1 MNAFCRSSPS
11 PAAPCIIQGSLPDGL
26 AGIACS
32 PEDSRPGDLGPEA
45 GASLREHGEPAEQLF
60 PVGGIEATGVTTDQ
74 RGFPLD
80 SPTPDI
86 GAFQYQGPP
95 PTVTISGPTTGTVQ
109 VEGTFTLTATDPT
122 PADQDD
128 TFSYTIDWNG
138 DGSDIQTIQ
147 GPASLEVAHAYGAAG
162 PYTPIV
168 TALDQDHRSSGLATV
183 ASPIVVSPLDPN
195 VVSVVLTNPTV
206 IIDVANLSEAEIA
219 LQTING
225 APPTAWSTNLD
236 NPTVVHLNVTSPV
249 VFDTEIDP
257 TSADAQVDVSG
268 PDSGLLGITQYVS
281 VTNPYA
287 SGGSQTLT
295 QVAFISAIVATAIIG
310 GAATGDV
317 AGNAATDWEDFLTEW
332 VDVDP
337 ETLETTT
344 SVGLQPNAT
353 GASGIAD
360 NVVAV
365 GAGTG
370 ALSGTQTL
378 QTLAGYSNYAVGVSP
393 AVTVVQ
399 GTVTWSNSLMG
410 TATDALT
417 IVVRGGTLIPMDDFV
432 SGNFAGSQ
440 ALIEVDGG
448 TLILGAPDDTHSNIL
463 ATDGSAPFVHVA
475 GMLIVEPGN
484 AFNRVTFDPSTSTL
498 TSQAAGLTVTQLV
511 SSAPAALPG
520 QAVTLTATV
529 TTAGA
534 PASDGTVEF
543 FDHTNGTFLGTA
555 PVLLAASS
563 RAVAMGPVDGSEG
576 PASSLLENSE
586 ELTELA
592 VSLIGGQRQRIEDLA
607 TGNSKVPT

>member
-1 MNAFCRSSPS
+1 M
-11 PAAPCIIQGSLPDGL
+11 
-26 AGIACS
+26 
-32 PEDSRPGDLGPEA
+32 
-45 GASLREHGEPAEQLF
+45 
-60 PVGGIEATGVTTDQ
+60 
-74 RGFPLD
+74 
-80 SPTPDI
+80 PT
-86 GAFQYQGPP
+86 A
-95 PTVTISGPTTGTVQ
+95 
-109 VEGTFTLTATDPT
+109 
-122 PADQDD
+122 
-128 TFSYTIDWNG
+128 
-138 DGSDIQTIQ
+138 
-147 GPASLEVAHAYGAAG
+147 AAG

-520 QAVTLTATV
+520 RAVTLTATV
-529 TTAGA
+529 TTAGGARQRRHGRILRPHERHIPGHRPGIAGRLVARGGDGPGRRVGGARLVA
-534 PASDGTVEF
+534 PRELRGVDRTGRQPHRGPTTKDRGSRHGKLEGADVTTGRE
-543 FDHTNGTFLGTA
+543 GLGRA
-555 PVLLAASS
+555 GRRSS
-563 RAVAMGPVDGSEG
+563 RP
-576 PASSLLENSE
+576 
-586 ELTELA
+586 
-592 VSLIGGQRQRIEDLA
+592 R
-607 TGNSKVPT
+607 